1 MSIQFNPTQPPRSD
15 DRRFAFGR
23 LVPLVI
29 VIAIAGFVIAMGW
42 HRQLSLD
49 MLLRH
54 RAAIDALVVDHRGA
68 AILAFMAIYATAVAL
83 SFPGAAALTICGG
96 IIFGAVTAGLAAIA
110 AATVGATVIFLVAR
124 TALGGS
130 LMCRAGPVAEKL
142 AAGFCKDAFSYLLFL
157 RLVPL
162 FPFWLVNIIPAPC
175 GVGLAPF
182 VAATAIGIV
191 PGTFAY
197 AFFGAGL
204 DSVIAA
210 QESAYQACLA
220 TQEAGCR
227 LDFDLKAA
235 VTPELIGGLV
245 ALGLI
250 ALIAPVIKRYRSRRD
265 AKACSGGHET
275 GSA

>member
-110 AATVGATVIFLVAR
+110 AATLGATVIFLVAR

-157 RLVPL
+157 RLVPV
-162 FPFWLVNIIPAPC
+162 FPFWLVNIVPALLGMALGPYMLATLIGIIPGAVVYSSVGSGLGMLIDRGEMPNL
-175 GVGLAPF
+175 GIIFEWRILLPLLGLA
-182 VAATAIGIV
+182 VLALV
-191 PGTFAY
+191 PVLYTHLRARKT
-197 AFFGAGL
+197 
-204 DSVIAA
+204 S
-210 QESAYQACLA
+210 
-220 TQEAGCR
+220 
-227 LDFDLKAA
+227 
-235 VTPELIGGLV
+235 P
-245 ALGLI
+245 
-250 ALIAPVIKRYRSRRD
+250 
-265 AKACSGGHET
+265 
-275 GSA
+275 